1 MAVAGKA
8 DDVKK
13 AGLGGALLPFLVLAI
28 LGAGFGIGFKLYFLS
43 PATSETKAAVAN
55 AEPAQHAG
63 KPDGHPEAAHGEKSN
78 LGAHGEEVNSGQHG
92 AAAGEPFIVSIDPVV
107 TTLAQG
113 PPSWIRLE
121 VSLIFKRQPEEN
133 MKTVAAEVS
142 NDFVAYL
149 RTVNAA
155 QIEGAQGL
163 EYLTDDLTDIVRVRT
178 HGAADRLVIKGL
190 VVE

>member
-1 MAVAGKA
+1 
-8 DDVKK
+8 
-13 AGLGGALLPFLVLAI
+13 
-28 LGAGFGIGFKLYFLS
+28 
-43 PATSETKAAVAN
+43 
-55 AEPAQHAG
+55 
-63 KPDGHPEAAHGEKSN
+63 
-78 LGAHGEEVNSGQHG
+78 
-92 AAAGEPFIVSIDPVV
+92 
-107 TTLAQG
+107 
-113 PPSWIRLE
+113 
-121 VSLIFKRQPEEN
+121 